1 MKKFLKVT
9 LLLLIGLLLISCGNG
24 KKNDENVKNSNGK
37 KKMKVAVVFAGFLG
51 DKSFNDS
58 AYEGLKKAQEEF
70 GIEFKVLESKVPS
83 DWETNYLLKM
93 KVLS

>member
-24 KKNDENVKNSNGK
+24 KKNDENGKNGNGK

-58 AYEGLKKAQEEF
+58 A
-70 GIEFKVLESKVPS
+70 
-83 DWETNYLLKM
+83 
-93 KVLS
+93 